1 MWRMRWWWRHQQ
13 TDAKWRRCPG
23 LQLGRAAVGPV
34 HVLIASLPPT
44 PTPYG
49 TWGPPRPWR
58 PRPTSQAAI
67 LTRLPPLR
75 RLSLRGGPVP
85 SERRPDRGRCE
96 RQGGYLVGY
105 LSRRCGRWSTR
116 CTPFRDFVSYPDLI
130 LRRWAP
136 ISPLPRCDFD
146 LIRRAASRR
155 RLVGSSI
162 RPPRSASC
170 LVSARFF
177 SSCLWGREGEREGLG
192 GGEPGIVLA
201 VWCLDELDWQRLLVA
216 ERLFPCYCSVG
227 FTTLEFVS
235 STACSNLVEFSCM
248 F

>member
-1 MWRMRWWWRHQQ
+1 MRNGEDALACNWAEQPLVRSTFWLPVCHQLQ
-13 TDAKWRRCPG
+13 LHMARGAHHARGDPGPQVRQQFWPAYRRCG
-23 LQLGRAAVGPV
+23 GYLCEAVRS
-34 HVLIASLPPT
+34 H
-44 PTPYG
+44 
-49 TWGPPRPWR
+49 
-58 PRPTSQAAI
+58 
-67 LTRLPPLR
+67 
-75 RLSLRGGPVP
+75 P

-177 SSCLWGREGEREGLG
+177 SSCLWGREGERKGLG